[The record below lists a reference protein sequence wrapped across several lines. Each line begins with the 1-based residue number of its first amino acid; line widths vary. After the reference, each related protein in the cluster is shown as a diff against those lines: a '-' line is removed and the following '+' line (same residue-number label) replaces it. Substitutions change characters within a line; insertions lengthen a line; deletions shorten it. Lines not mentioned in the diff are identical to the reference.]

1 MSLFQSSLSFSCNTY
16 AFTPRTS
23 WLNAF
28 MVYLENSVSSSHN
41 VFLSLES
48 TSFKNWT
55 AQEQIIAIIVKK
67 KTSIGQYF
75 CRNWNF
81 NSYVQCV
88 KCIVTW

>member
-1 MSLFQSSLSFSCNTY
+1 MSLSQSSLSFSCNTY

-28 MVYLENSVSSSHN
+28 MVYLENSDSSSHN

-55 AQEQIIAIIVKK
+55 AQEQIIDIVVKK
-67 KTSIGQYF
+67 KLLLGNISVETGISTPM
-75 CRNWNF
+75 
-81 NSYVQCV
+81 SSVSSV
-88 KCIVTW
+88 L